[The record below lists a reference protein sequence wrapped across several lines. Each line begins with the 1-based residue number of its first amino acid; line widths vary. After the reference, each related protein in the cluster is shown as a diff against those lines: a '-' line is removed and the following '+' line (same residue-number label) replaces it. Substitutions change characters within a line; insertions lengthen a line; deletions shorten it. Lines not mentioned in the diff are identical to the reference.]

1 MRASLLVLGLYLS
14 ALCQT
19 PADLNEQR
27 ARRAELV
34 KALPDG
40 VVVLFARA
48 GGEGRGRYFQEPN
61 FLYLSGWRRPG
72 AALLL
77 APGRE
82 ILFLPPRDERTE
94 TYEGPMLTA
103 EDEGA
108 PSITGF
114 DKVLPTTHFERELHA
129 ALEKWPKIYTAVSRP
144 EAERLRTLA
153 PLRPISDV
161 RPALAR
167 LRAKKSA
174 GELERIRRSIDVTI
188 EAHRA
193 AWKRV
198 APGTYEYQ
206 IAATLMGTFLE
217 RGCEDAAYAP
227 IVASGRNALI
237 LHYEENSRRMEAGE
251 LLLVDSGASCNG
263 YAADL
268 TRTVPVSGRF
278 TPRQRELYE
287 VVLGA
292 LKAVMAAV
300 RPGVLLG
307 GRASN
312 VGLQKIARDYL
323 DAHGKDS
330 RGRPLGAHFVHGIG
344 HRVGLEV
351 HDAHQETVNLPLEA
365 GDVIAIEPGVY
376 LKEEGIGIR
385 IEDMVLVTEQG
396 AVLLSE
402 ALPREAAEIEREL
415 AAVAGA
421 ARIR

>member
-1 MRASLLVLGLYLS
+1 MRAVLPALVICWGG
-14 ALCQT
+14 LCQT
-19 PADLNEQR
+19 PGDLTEYR
-27 ARRAELV
+27 ARRAELA
-34 KALPDG
+34 KSLPDG
-40 VVVLFARA
+40 IVVLFART

-61 FLYLSGWRRPG
+61 FAYLTGWRRPG

-77 APGRE
+77 APGLE

-103 EDEGA
+103 EEPDA

-114 DKVLPTTHFERELHA
+114 QKVLPTTHLERELRA
-129 ALEKWPKIYTAVSRP
+129 ALEDRPKIYTVVTRP
-144 EAERLRTLA
+144 EAERLRALA
-153 PLRPISDV
+153 PLRQVSDV
-161 RPALAR
+161 RLTLAR
-167 LRAKKSA
+167 LRAKKSTL
-174 GELERIRRSIDVTI
+174 ELDRIRRSIEVTI

-198 APGTYEYQ
+198 TPGMYEYQ
-206 IAATLMGTFLE
+206 IAATLLGTFLE
-217 RGCEDAAYAP
+217 RGCQDAAYAP
-227 IVASGRNALI
+227 IVGSGPNALI
-237 LHYEENSRRMEAGE
+237 LHYEDNSRRMEAGE
-251 LLLVDSGASCNG
+251 LLLVDAGATCEG

-287 VVLGA
+287 AVLGA
-292 LKAVMAAV
+292 LKAAIAAV

-307 GRASN
+307 SRTNN

-330 RGRPLGAHFVHGIG
+330 QGRPLGAYFVHGIG

-376 LKEEGIGIR
+376 LKDEGIGIR

-402 ALPREAAEIEREL
+402 SLPREADDIEREL
-415 AAVAGA
+415 AAA
-421 ARIR
+421 ARAALKQ

>member
-1 MRASLLVLGLYLS
+1 MRAALLALGIFLNGF
-14 ALCQT
+14 CQP
-19 PADLNEQR
+19 PAELAEHR

-40 VVVLFARA
+40 VVVLFARS

-61 FLYLSGWRRPG
+61 FAYLSGWRRPG

-103 EDEGA
+103 EDPGA
-108 PSITGF
+108 REITGF
-114 DKVLPTTHFERELHA
+114 DRVLPIMHLERELRA
-129 ALEKWPKIYTAVSRP
+129 ALEERPRIYTLASRP
-144 EAERLRTLA
+144 EAERLRALA
-153 PLRPISDV
+153 PLREISDV

-167 LRAKKSA
+167 LRARKSA
-174 GELERIRRSIDVTI
+174 SELDRIRRSIEVTI

-193 AWKRV
+193 AWKRL
-198 APGTYEYQ
+198 APGMHEYQ

-227 IVASGRNALI
+227 IVASGPNALI

-251 LLLVDSGASCNG
+251 LLLVDAGASCGG

-278 TPRQRELYE
+278 TPRQRELYDA
-287 VVLGA
+287 VLGA
-292 LKAVMAAV
+292 LKAVIAAA

-307 GRASN
+307 GRNNN
-312 VGLQKIARDYL
+312 VGLQKVARDYL
-323 DAHGKDS
+323 DAHGKDAQ
-330 RGRPLGAHFVHGIG
+330 GRPLGARFVHGIG

-351 HDAHQETVNLPLEA
+351 HDVHQQTLNLPLEA

-402 ALPREAAEIEREL
+402 PLPREADDIEREL
-415 AAVAGA
+415 AAARA
-421 ARIR
+421 ASKR